1 MKIIDSRSRR
11 HVFGR
16 FYDVFYDLC
25 IIHAVKWFFFSSEV
39 FLSSPHTD
47 AICARQFSLA
57 DVMYMRFILADAL
70 MHQTLTSR
78 RCGGARQRHKQ
89 IVIETFRI
97 KTTQLHCARETLKF
111 SANVS
116 IAELNRIPRNS
127 ISVATPRPE
136 KLKVER

>member
-1 MKIIDSRSRR
+1 MHHSR
-11 HVFGR
+11 HEMV
-16 FYDVFYDLC
+16 
-25 IIHAVKWFFFSSEV
+25 FFSSEV

-47 AICARQFSLA
+47 AICALQFSLA
-57 DVMYMRFILADAL
+57 DVMYMRFILTDAL

-78 RCGGARQRHKQ
+78 CCGGARQRHKQ